1 MEAHKFATTVLEN
14 GILKIPELKVY
25 TDQKVE
31 VFVVIKPKKNNNLSK
46 KTMDDFFA
54 EWAGVFSIAQTDDVK
69 YNYLMDK
76 YK

>member
-25 TDQKVE
+25 TNQKVE
-31 VFVVIKPKKNNNLSK
+31 VFVVIKSQKNDKLTN
-46 KTMDDFFA
+46 KTMDDFFD

-69 YNYLMDK
+69 YNYLMEK